1 MWSRPS
7 GGLLAWAALLVCQLA
22 GADDRPVLV
31 VIIDDLGYR
40 LEAGQRAA
48 ALPGKVNLAVLP
60 QTPNGREV
68 ARLGL
73 AAGKEI
79 LLHTPMSNS
88 NGRPLGRGGLTES
101 MSEAELKSTLAR
113 NIDSTPGVRG
123 INNHMGSLLTARREP
138 MTWVME
144 ELAQRG
150 MYYVDSRT
158 TDETVAASV
167 AEEYGVPNLS
177 RKVFLD
183 YLARQLP
190 RVEYRGYRLALISE
204 VLATR
209 LAHSGPRQLT
219 GSD

>member
-177 RKVFLD
+177 RKIFLD
-183 YLARQLP
+183 NGRI
-190 RVEYRGYRLALISE
+190 VG
-204 VLATR
+204 
-209 LAHSGPRQLT
+209 
-219 GSD
+219 